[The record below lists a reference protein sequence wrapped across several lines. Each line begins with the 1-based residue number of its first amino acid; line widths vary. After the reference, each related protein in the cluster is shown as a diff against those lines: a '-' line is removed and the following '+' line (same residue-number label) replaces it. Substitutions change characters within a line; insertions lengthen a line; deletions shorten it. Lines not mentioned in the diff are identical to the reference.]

1 MKRFFA
7 IVFLSLCSVSLFA
20 AEDHRKDEIE
30 LEPIE
35 LPMVEIAVSP
45 DYLQGVERDFLIN
58 SFALNE
64 AKKFTIVDIARIK
77 DLIPTLNDNQ
87 LQMVL
92 SQDYRDP
99 STMLFLSIFLGS
111 LGVDRFMLGE
121 TGLGVLKLVTAGGL
135 GVWWLI
141 DIFSVEDRTKEYN
154 GKLFDETLRNAQ
166 LFLPAEETQINDNLL
181 GSWN

>member
-35 LPMVEIAVSP
+35 LPMVEIAVSH
-45 DYLQGVERDFLIN
+45 DNLQGVERDFLIN

-64 AKKFTIVDIARIK
+64 AK
-77 DLIPTLNDNQ
+77 NDNQ